1 MSNKTINFNC
11 GLLARSKARVD
22 ASSESGYH
30 DERVRHR
37 SWLSSINNDSGAWL
51 LAGASPKV
59 FEMSNSEFVSAV
71 CRRSAVEDPTLP
83 KYTALTSREDPLTL
97 RCSCDVSVPN
107 LLIRV
112 AIIW

>member
-1 MSNKTINFNC
+1 MVD
-11 GLLARSKARVD
+11 KACLYG
-22 ASSESGYH
+22 ASYETGYH
-30 DERVRHR
+30 DERVRYR
-37 SWLSSINNDSGAWL
+37 NWLSSINNDSGAWL
-51 LAGASPKV
+51 LVGVSPKM
-59 FEMSNSEFVSAV
+59 FEAPNSEFVSAV
-71 CRRSAVEDPTLP
+71 CRRNTVEDPTTP